1 MSRWITEKEERTMRR
16 LRLIR
21 ITIMLCLAVL
31 IILQH
36 FENEG
41 LRDDVATIRSKLA
54 AANLENQKRVCPS
67 PPDNPRCRVDAGLL
81 ICNTLVPKQFTDL
94 QGHLLELQ

>member
-1 MSRWITEKEERTMRR
+1 MSRWITEKEEQTIRR

-21 ITIMLCLAVL
+21 ITAMLSLAVL

-36 FENEG
+36 YENSD
-41 LRDDVATIRSKLA
+41 LRDRIAETQAKLA
-54 AANLENQKRVCPS
+54 AARLENQKRVCPS

-81 ICNTLVPKQFTDL
+81 ICNTLVPKQFFDP